1 MPGALLP
8 LFPLN
13 VVLFPNH
20 LLPLHI
26 FEERYKEMIGEA
38 IQQKSEFGIV
48 LAAESGIV
56 NVGCTAVVEKVV
68 EEYPDGRMDIM
79 SRGKRRFEI
88 LSLNEDKAYLR
99 GAVEFFD
106 DEEDADPPSTALMER
121 ALGGYRELTAL
132 EERDRPELDARDP
145 QLSFQLA
152 DAVPDVNF
160 RQVLLVTRSEAE
172 RIRRLADF
180 LPGYVTKTR
189 RVTGFRAVARN
200 NGHWKYPSGM

>member
-1 MPGALLP
+1 MP

-38 IQQKSEFGIV
+38 IRQKSEFGIV

-106 DEEDADPPSTALMER
+106 DEEDADPPSAALMER
-121 ALGGYRELTAL
+121 AIVGYRELRAL
-132 EERDRPELDARDP
+132 EERDRPEPDAGDP